1 MRKLIVVN
9 IMSLD
14 GYFEGQGGNV
24 MALPMDESFDRTNL
38 EHIRNADTV
47 LLGGTSY
54 RMFSGFWPNVEH
66 DPTFSST
73 NREFAKRYNAID
85 KVVVSDHAELPPADH
100 AWARNT
106 RIVPRSVA
114 YAAIAE
120 LKQQQGGDIVVFA
133 SRILWHD
140 LLIHGLVD
148 ELHVVIGAATLGGG
162 TPIFTG
168 NHPPLRRVETR
179 TFDDSDNI
187 FVRYV
192 ALDGS
197 N

>member
-14 GYFEGQGGNV
+14 GYFEGPGGNV

-54 RMFSGFWPNVEH
+54 GMFSAFWPNVEH
-66 DPTFSST
+66 DPTSSTT
-73 NREFAKRYNAID
+73 NREFSKRYNAID

-100 AWARNT
+100 AWANNT
-106 RIVPRSVA
+106 RIVARSDV
-114 YAAIAE
+114 YEAIAQ
-120 LKQQQGGDIVVFA
+120 LKRQPGGDIVVFA
-133 SRILWHD
+133 SRILWND

-148 ELHVVIGAATLGGG
+148 ELHLVIGATTLGAG
-162 TPIFTG
+162 TPIFIG
-168 NHPPLRRVETR
+168 DHPALRRVETR
-179 TFDDSDNI
+179 TFEDSDNI
-187 FVRYV
+187 LTRYV
-192 ALDGS
+192 PIDAA